1 MQAQRFEG
9 ALSRAWPGPA
19 ATGFSA
25 ALVETPFPVERLY
38 QVRPDLEKLK
48 DAPLIITDP
57 SWYDWVAVK
66 RRAMAAGAHPLQAPS
81 LSRSQLDHFSQ
92 AVGEAF
98 YQHHRNGPI
107 GRDGAFPWI
116 GGVRPD
122 DGHEFFCALSL
133 SLQEDIVLM
142 IPNEQGELAAQFL
155 SVCFASGWSPQEKL
169 GMCFTELHQPVA
181 MNTAL
186 VRGALAMSRAMTQ
199 RGPFV
204 RYVWTLA
211 GNSNRSRHPGEDS
224 FKDARSFDDLW
235 FRCERQ
241 VSIALGGQGSLFLI
255 RVFVEPLSSVL
266 NSGSRRSTLIES
278 LRSMGPDVIAY
289 KGLGRALELAL
300 ESVDG

>member
-1 MQAQRFEG
+1 
-9 ALSRAWPGPA
+9 
-19 ATGFSA
+19 
-25 ALVETPFPVERLY
+25 
-38 QVRPDLEKLK
+38 
-48 DAPLIITDP
+48 
-57 SWYDWVAVK
+57 
-66 RRAMAAGAHPLQAPS
+66 
-81 LSRSQLDHFSQ
+81 
-92 AVGEAF
+92 
-98 YQHHRNGPI
+98 
-107 GRDGAFPWI
+107 
-116 GGVRPD
+116 
-122 DGHEFFCALSL
+122 
-133 SLQEDIVLM
+133 M

-169 GMCFTELHQPVA
+169 GMCFTKLHQPVA

-241 VSIALGGQGSLFLI
+241 VSIPLGGQGSLFLI

>member
-1 MQAQRFEG
+1 
-9 ALSRAWPGPA
+9 
-19 ATGFSA
+19 
-25 ALVETPFPVERLY
+25 
-38 QVRPDLEKLK
+38 
-48 DAPLIITDP
+48 
-57 SWYDWVAVK
+57 
-66 RRAMAAGAHPLQAPS
+66 
-81 LSRSQLDHFSQ
+81 
-92 AVGEAF
+92 
-98 YQHHRNGPI
+98 
-107 GRDGAFPWI
+107 
-116 GGVRPD
+116 
-122 DGHEFFCALSL
+122 
-133 SLQEDIVLM
+133 M

-169 GMCFTELHQPVA
+169 GMCFTKLHQPVA

-241 VSIALGGQGSLFLI
+241 VSIPLGGQGSLFLI

-278 LRSMGPDVIAY
+278 LRSMAPDVIAY